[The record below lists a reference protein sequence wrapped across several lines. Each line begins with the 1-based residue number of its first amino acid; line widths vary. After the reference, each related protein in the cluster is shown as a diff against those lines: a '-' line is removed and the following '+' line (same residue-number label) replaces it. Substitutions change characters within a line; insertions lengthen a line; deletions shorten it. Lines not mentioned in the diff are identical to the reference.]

1 MNDKLGRRIFKTGAV
16 LLIVIAAVHSLSL
29 IRERTPANDT
39 ERQLFE
45 LMTNYRFNLMGTTR
59 SMSELMSGF
68 SAAFG
73 LAVLGFGLLD
83 IAVWSERARLLKK
96 VALAN
101 SLWLAAM
108 LVVSLHYFFRVPTSF
123 LALALVV
130 FVFAWWKLPASVTT

>member
-16 LLIVIAAVHSLSL
+16 LLMVIAAVHSLSL

-45 LMTNYRFNLMGTTR
+45 LMTNYKFNLMGTMR

-108 LVVSLHYFFRVPTSF
+108 LVVSLHYFFLVPTSF
-123 LALALVV
+123 LALALVI
-130 FVFAWWKLPASVTT
+130 FVFAWWKLPASETT

>member
-1 MNDKLGRRIFKTGAV
+1 MVT
-16 LLIVIAAVHSLSL
+16 AAVHSLSL

-39 ERQLFE
+39 ERQLLE
-45 LMTNYRFNLMGTTR
+45 LMANYKFNLMGTMR

-73 LAVLGFGLLD
+73 LAALGFGVLD

-108 LVVSLHYFFRVPTSF
+108 LVVSLHYFFLVPTLF

-130 FVFAWWKLPASVTT
+130 FGFAWWKLPASETT

>member
-1 MNDKLGRRIFKTGAV
+1 M
-16 LLIVIAAVHSLSL
+16 VIAAVHSLSL

-45 LMTNYRFNLMGTTR
+45 LMTNYKFNLVGTMR
-59 SMSELMSGF
+59 SMSELLSGF

-108 LVVSLHYFFRVPTSF
+108 LVVSLHYFFLVPTSF
-123 LALALVV
+123 LALALVI
-130 FVFAWWKLPASVTT
+130 FVFAWWKLPASETT

>member
-16 LLIVIAAVHSLSL
+16 LLMVIAAVHSLSL

-45 LMTNYRFNLMGTTR
+45 LMTNYKFNLVGTMR

-108 LVVSLHYFFRVPTSF
+108 LVVSLHYFFLVPTSF
-123 LALALVV
+123 LALALVI
-130 FVFAWWKLPASVTT
+130 FVFAWWKLPASETT

>member
-39 ERQLFE
+39 ERQLLE
-45 LMTNYRFNLMGTTR
+45 LMTNYKFNLMGTMR

-68 SAAFG
+68 KLAFG
-73 LAVLGFGLLD
+73 LAALGFGVLD

-108 LVVSLHYFFRVPTSF
+108 LVVSLHYFFLVPTSF

-130 FVFAWWKLPASVTT
+130 FVFAWWKLPASETT

>member
-39 ERQLFE
+39 ERQLLE
-45 LMTNYRFNLMGTTR
+45 LMTNYKFNLMGTMR

-68 SAAFG
+68 NLAFG
-73 LAVLGFGLLD
+73 LAALGFGVLD

-108 LVVSLHYFFRVPTSF
+108 LVVSLHYFFLVPTSF

-130 FVFAWWKLPASVTT
+130 FVFAWWKLPASEAT

>member
-45 LMTNYRFNLMGTTR
+45 LMTNYKFNLVGTMR
-59 SMSELMSGF
+59 SMSELLSGF

-108 LVVSLHYFFRVPTSF
+108 LVVSLHYFFLVPTSF
-123 LALALVV
+123 LALALVI
-130 FVFAWWKLPASVTT
+130 FVFAWWKLPASETT

>member
-39 ERQLFE
+39 ERQLLE
-45 LMTNYRFNLMGTTR
+45 LMTNYKFNLMGTTR
-59 SMSELMSGF
+59 SMSELMNGF

-73 LAVLGFGLLD
+73 LAALGFGVLD
-83 IAVWSERARLLKK
+83 IAVWSESARLLKR

-108 LVVSLHYFFRVPTSF
+108 LVVSVHYFFLVPTSF

-130 FVFAWWKLPASVTT
+130 FVFAWWKLPASEKT

>member
-39 ERQLFE
+39 ERQLLE
-45 LMTNYRFNLMGTTR
+45 LMTNYKFNLMGTMR

-68 SAAFG
+68 SLAFG
-73 LAVLGFGLLD
+73 LAALGFGALD

-130 FVFAWWKLPASVTT
+130 FVFAWWKLPVSETT

>member
-45 LMTNYRFNLMGTTR
+45 LMTNYKFNLMGTMR

-108 LVVSLHYFFRVPTSF
+108 LVVSLHYFFLVPTSF
-123 LALALVV
+123 LALALVI
-130 FVFAWWKLPASVTT
+130 FVFAWWKLPASETT

>member
-16 LLIVIAAVHSLSL
+16 LLMVIAAVHSLSL

-45 LMTNYRFNLMGTTR
+45 LMTNYKFNLVGTMR
-59 SMSELMSGF
+59 SMSELLSGF

-108 LVVSLHYFFRVPTSF
+108 LVVSLHYFFLVPTSF
-123 LALALVV
+123 LALALVI
-130 FVFAWWKLPASVTT
+130 FVFAWWKLPASETT

>member
-39 ERQLFE
+39 ERQLLE
-45 LMTNYRFNLMGTTR
+45 LMTNYKFNLMGTMR

-68 SAAFG
+68 SLAFG
-73 LAVLGFGLLD
+73 LAALGFGALD

-108 LVVSLHYFFRVPTSF
+108 LVVSRHYFFLVPTSF
-123 LALALVV
+123 LALALVI
-130 FVFAWWKLPASVTT
+130 FVFAWWKLPASETT

>member
-39 ERQLFE
+39 ERQLLE
-45 LMTNYRFNLMGTTR
+45 LMTNYKFNLMGTMR

-73 LAVLGFGLLD
+73 LAALGFGVLD

-108 LVVSLHYFFRVPTSF
+108 LVVSLHYFFLVPTSF

-130 FVFAWWKLPASVTT
+130 FVFAWWKLPASETT